1 MIYCD
6 YAFYTGEYY
15 GTAIAEQ
22 SFPRLASRASDYIW
36 NYTKGL
42 SDSVSGRPLEQ
53 VKKCT
58 CAIAEVLQDEDTMHS
73 NAYAAGGVK
82 TSETVGPHSQGF
94 ASGLTAAAVEELDKR
109 KRDLLALYLSGLPEF
124 ATAFRTV
131 SYRCAHDARWR
142 R

>member
-6 YAFYTGEYY
+6 YAFYTGEYF
-15 GTAIAEQ
+15 GNSITEAE
-22 SFPRLASRASDYIW
+22 FPRLASRASDYIW

-42 SDSVSGRPLEQ
+42 SDRVSGRSLEQ

-58 CAIAEVLQDEDTMHS
+58 CALAEVLKDEDTMHAS
-73 NAYAAGGVK
+73 AFAAGGVK

-94 ASGLTAAAVEELDKR
+94 SSGLTAAAVEELDKR
-109 KRDLLALYLSGLPEF
+109 KQDALFLYLGNLSEF
-124 ATAFRTV
+124 AGLFRTV

-142 R
+142 G